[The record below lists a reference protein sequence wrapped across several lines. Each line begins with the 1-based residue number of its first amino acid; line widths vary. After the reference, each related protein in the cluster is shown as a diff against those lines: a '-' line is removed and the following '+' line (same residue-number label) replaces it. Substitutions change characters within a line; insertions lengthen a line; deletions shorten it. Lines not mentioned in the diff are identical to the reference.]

1 VWREPVVSNWRDQIL
16 KEFPPGVARLTLV
29 ADPDGLLLEEVI
41 LEGIRER
48 RYELIPF
55 EDPAAF
61 RYAYESMFRSCWD
74 RGDETDLAVVLRSPS
89 GDLGCLPY
97 DLLQAGRKLS
107 FSLGAIFPNLSYP
120 VLTCLDRGDLDALY
134 EAQKRHAPGQLGE
147 NATKE
152 FVLRHVFEIA
162 PELIKQTSDLLR
174 VLLRRHYH
182 GRTVPPILDE
192 RFVQI
197 LRQSDVFDYWPLE
210 VLVSDREAF
219 FLFLQERW
227 PSFLDRMTSGND
239 QAAQQTLTPE
249 IPGPIHLPFEHH
261 DVRVYVDNLFREG
274 LLKPVARDEGAPANA
289 WYRIGICEDPMQS
302 RLQRMTK
309 LVETLESSIPT
320 AGARHEEWFRFAR
333 GWAELVVL
341 SNAELHEAAEKKPKA
356 IKILQ
361 DSIDESF
368 TTWLR
373 RRYAG
378 LINLPPLSPIML
390 HHIPRFLA
398 RLMDEG
404 PASKIALLVVD
415 GLSLDQWI
423 VMSEALGSCSP
434 QLRFKEDSVFAWIPS
449 ITSVSRQ
456 ALFSGKCPMFFPN
469 SILTTEKE
477 SSLWK
482 QFWIDYGLAQSEVVY
497 ERGLG
502 DGSLEHLGEKL
513 SDPRVRAAGLVVDMV
528 DRIMHGMELGTSGM
542 HNQIRQWVQG
552 GYLSNLISLLLEQGF
567 KIFLT
572 SDHGNVQASGCGSP
586 AEGAVAELRG
596 ERARIYSDSVLRSRV
611 KESFP
616 LSLEWEP
623 VGLPEDFLALL
634 ASNRKAFTA
643 EGKRVVSH
651 GGISVEEVIVPF
663 IAVQRKGA

>member
-1 VWREPVVSNWRDQIL
+1 MSNWRAQIL
-16 KEFPPGVARLTLV
+16 KEFAPGVARLTLV
-29 ADPDGLLLEEVI
+29 ADPDSLLLEEVV

-48 RYELIPF
+48 GFELIPF

-61 RYAYESMFRSCWD
+61 RYAYETKFRSCWD
-74 RGDETDLAVVLRSPS
+74 RGEETDLAVVLRLPS
-89 GDLGCLPY
+89 GDLGSLPY

-120 VLTCLDRGDLDALY
+120 VLTSLDRGDLDALY
-134 EAQKRHAPGQLGE
+134 EAQESHVPGQLGE

-162 PELIKQTSDLLR
+162 PELIKQPSDLLR

-182 GRTVPPILDE
+182 GRTVPRILDE
-192 RFVQI
+192 RFVQL
-197 LRQSDVFDYWPLE
+197 LRKSDVFNEWPLE
-210 VLVSDREAF
+210 VLGSDREAF
-219 FLFLQERW
+219 FRFLQERW
-227 PSFLDRMTSGND
+227 PSFLDRMTSED
-239 QAAQQTLTPE
+239 HQAAQQAPTPE
-249 IPGPIHLPFEHH
+249 FPGPINLPFEHH

-274 LLKPVARDEGAPANA
+274 LLKPVPRHEDALPNA
-289 WYRIGICEDPMQS
+289 WYSIGICTDPLQS
-302 RLQRMTK
+302 RLHRMTK
-309 LVETLESSIPT
+309 LLETLESSIPT

-333 GWAELVVL
+333 RWAELMVL
-341 SNAELHEAAEKKPKA
+341 SNAEVDDAAEEKLA
-356 IKILQ
+356 TIKNLR
-361 DSIDESF
+361 DRIDESF
-368 TTWLR
+368 TAWLS

-378 LINLPPLSPIML
+378 LINLPPVPPVML
-390 HHIPRFLA
+390 HHIPRLLA
-398 RLMDEG
+398 RLVDEN
-404 PASKIALLVVD
+404 PSSKFALLVVD

-423 VMSEALGSCSP
+423 VMCEALGSCSP

-456 ALFSGKCPMFFPN
+456 ALFSGKLPMFFPS

-482 QFWIDYGLAQSEVVY
+482 QFWIDQGLTQSEVMY

-502 DGSLEHLGEKL
+502 DGSLEHLAEKL
-513 SDPRVRAAGLVVDMV
+513 SDPRVRVAGLVVDMV

-552 GYLSNLISLLLEQGF
+552 RYLTNLLFLLLAQGF

-616 LSLEWEP
+616 LSLEWDP
-623 VGLPEDFLALL
+623 VGLPEDFLVLL

-663 IAVQRKGA
+663 IAVGRKGA